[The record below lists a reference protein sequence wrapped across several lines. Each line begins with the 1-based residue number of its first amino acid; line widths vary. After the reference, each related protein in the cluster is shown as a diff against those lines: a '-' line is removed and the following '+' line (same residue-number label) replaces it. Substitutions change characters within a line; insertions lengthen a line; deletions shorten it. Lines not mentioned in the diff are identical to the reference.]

1 VPAPET
7 ITAAIAWKPSATDR
21 LLIAGDEAALPA
33 IETLVATL
41 PATARGQVF
50 VEVGSE
56 ADVAPLAT
64 PGRVMVCWL
73 IRDRGQSLHRSVD
86 AWLSEMLPVDWRA
99 EHSVYAWIAG
109 EGAARTIS
117 SN

>member
-1 VPAPET
+1 MSTSESVT
-7 ITAAIAWKPSATDR
+7 TAIAWNPSTSDR
-21 LLIAGDEAALPA
+21 LLIAGDENALPA

-50 VEVGSE
+50 VEVAVE
-56 ADVAPLAT
+56 ADVVPLET
-64 PGRVMVCWL
+64 PGRVTVCWL

-86 AWLSEMLPVDWRA
+86 AWLSEMVPVDWRT
-99 EHSVYAWIAG
+99 EHTVYAWIAD
-109 EGAARTIS
+109 EGAARGIS